1 MPTAQK
7 ANVIEETK
15 EMYTR
20 SKGVV
25 ITDYRGLKVKEMQQL
40 RKDLGAKGGEIHVI
54 KNTLF
59 RRAIGEHADTMTN
72 EMKDG
77 PSAIAFFYDNETE
90 CAKVLLEFVRT
101 SKKLAIKGGIFDG
114 KAMDAAQ
121 VESFSRLPSKSVLLS
136 QIIGL
141 IEAPIANIIG
151 CVEAIYAEPIHTIA
165 AVADKAQEGAA

>member
-15 EMYTR
+15 EMYSR
-20 SKGVV
+20 AKGVV

-59 RRAIGEHADTMTN
+59 RRAIGDHADTMTV

-77 PSAIAFFYDNETE
+77 PSAVAFLYENETE
-90 CAKVLLEFVRT
+90 CAKVLLDFATT
-101 SKKLAIKGGIFDG
+101 SKKLAVKGGIFDG
-114 KAMDAAQ
+114 KPMDAKQ
-121 VESFSRLPSKSVLLS
+121 VEAFSKLPSRNVLLS

-151 CVEAIYAEPIHTIA
+151 CVEAIYAEPIRTIS